1 LYHQR
6 IGDGLC
12 LHSARGVYLKDL
24 TQNIYIVKRC
34 LDMDSW
40 IQILITVVTVAGSG
54 AAFQFY
60 TSRMKIKAEK
70 EKDLTQNSDGIQYR
84 DDLKN
89 RVRNLEELLARSA
102 DEKDDM
108 RQKILDLTAEVHS
121 LRVKVDFLERE
132 NQALKMRT

>member
-1 LYHQR
+1 
-6 IGDGLC
+6 
-12 LHSARGVYLKDL
+12 
-24 TQNIYIVKRC
+24 
-34 LDMDSW
+34 MDSW

-70 EKDLTQNSDGIQYR
+70 EKDLAQNSDGIQYR